1 VRWHPDGTLEFLGR
15 LDHQLKIRGFR
26 IEPGEIEAVLGQHP
40 AVRTAVVSPRED
52 IPGDRRLVAYVVPA
66 GMPTDTGELRRFLE
80 QRLPEYMIP
89 AAIVV
94 LDSLPLTT
102 NGKLDRRAL
111 PPPDSTEVAGRA
123 DFVAPHTPVEEILAS
138 IWATVLRLE
147 RVGIRDNFFAIGG
160 HSLLATQVVSRIRTA
175 IGIEL
180 PLQALF
186 EYPTIADLATRV
198 GSELLTDSGPRGP
211 VLARV
216 PREAYRT
223 EEPASLYPTEN
234 G

>member
-1 VRWHPDGTLEFLGR
+1 M
-15 LDHQLKIRGFR
+15 
-26 IEPGEIEAVLGQHP
+26 
-40 AVRTAVVSPRED
+40 S
-52 IPGDRRLVAYVVPA
+52 
-66 GMPTDTGELRRFLE
+66 TDTGELRRFLE

-123 DFVAPHTPVEEILAS
+123 DFVAPRTPVEEILAS

-186 EYPTIADLATRV
+186 EHPMIADLATRV
-198 GSELLTDSGPRGP
+198 SSELVTASASRGP

-216 PREAYRT
+216 PREAYRA
-223 EEPASLYPTEN
+223 E
-234 G
+234 